1 MFSTAWNTSIVVSP
15 RWVSVDYVIFVSS
28 VKDIDFD
35 MYHLILF
42 VIILYNDAKK
52 KLTGRLYFSDL
63 PANFI

>member
-1 MFSTAWNTSIVVSP
+1 MFSTARNTSIVVSP

-28 VKDIDFD
+28 VKDVDFD

-52 KLTGRLYFSDL
+52 
-63 PANFI
+63 N